1 MRRLLATAVV
11 VLIVVVGVPAQEAAR
26 RFGLDDFSRV
36 AKVSD
41 PQIAPDGKSIAVVI
55 ARPNLGDDRWD
66 TELALVDAGRPATV
80 DRLD

>member
-1 MRRLLATAVV
+1 MARRVQHSTSRGADLRRLFATA
-11 VLIVVVGVPAQEAAR
+11 
-26 RFGLDDFSRV
+26 
-36 AKVSD
+36 
-41 PQIAPDGKSIAVVI
+41 AVVI